1 VNDAASVEPLV
12 GGPIERERVGA
23 VLGGSG
29 PAERDLES
37 VGEGALKLGGDL
49 SPALR
54 PCVKIELEI
63 VDREKRRFKPLSE
76 PQLTS

>member
-1 VNDAASVEPLV
+1 
-12 GGPIERERVGA
+12 
-23 VLGGSG
+23 
-29 PAERDLES
+29 
-37 VGEGALKLGGDL
+37 LGGDL

-54 PCVKIELEI
+54 PCVKIQLEI